1 MEKLIG
7 IATAILAGIGTT
19 ACLSTIGILG
29 YALIDKEPVNL
40 AEESSNT
47 LEVQMEDYSSTVPQV
62 FTTFPD
68 SVDIEGI
75 NYVEHTHNYIE
86 SVDVKANCYRE
97 GRLKYICDI
106 CGNTYYIDVPAT
118 KHKEDFDWITVREP
132 TSNEAGLRVKY
143 CIYCDSIA
151 AIEDIPHLNNGVHVN
166 DEEHVH
172 SYAVTTEREPTCVLT
187 GLRKYTCSCGD
198 IYSEQI
204 SVPGHIAT
212 DWTTVEEPT
221 TTTLGAEQRTC
232 TVCGILLDLRRIA
245 VKEVLPSPSSDASS
259 DTNISLN
266 TPTPAATIRPQSTPT
281 ALPKPTNAPVD
292 TPRPTGTPRPT
303 STPQP
308 VITPKPTNTPTHT
321 GNPDYDW
328 QKKVIDAA
336 KNYLASKMGYS
347 RDSLKKMLEDFDKF
361 SPEQAD
367 YGVDKC
373 GADWNSEA
381 AIRAKRYLD
390 TEAGYSYEFLKKML
404 NDVDKFTSEQADYG
418 VDKCG
423 ADWNIQAVISANNY
437 LATGIEF
444 SYDSLKKML
453 EDVDKFTS
461 EQAEYGVDNCD
472 FDW

>member
-29 YALIDKEPVNL
+29 YALIDKEPVNV

-62 FTTFPD
+62 LTTFPD

-118 KHKEDFDWITVREP
+118 KHKEDFDWITIREP

-166 DEEHVH
+166 NEEHVH

-204 SVPGHIAT
+204 SAPGHIAT

-245 VKEVLPSPSSDASS
+245 VKKVLPSPSSDASS

-266 TPTPAATIRPQSTPT
+266 TPTPAATIKPQSTPT
-281 ALPKPTNAPVD
+281 ALPRPTNAPVD

-336 KNYLASKMGYS
+336 NNYLASKMGYS
-347 RDSLKKMLEDFDKF
+347 RDSLKKMLEN
-361 SPEQAD
+361 A
-367 YGVDKC
+367 
-373 GADWNSEA
+373 
-381 AIRAKRYLD
+381 
-390 TEAGYSYEFLKKML
+390 
-404 NDVDKFTSEQADYG
+404 DKFTSEQADYG